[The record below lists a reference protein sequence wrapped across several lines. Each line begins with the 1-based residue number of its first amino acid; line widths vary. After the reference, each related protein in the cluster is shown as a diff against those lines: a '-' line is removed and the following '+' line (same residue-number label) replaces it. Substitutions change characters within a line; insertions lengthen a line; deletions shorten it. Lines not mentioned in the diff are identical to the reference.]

1 MYPILTIQRT
11 RVTHLLIGMQLLM
24 VYILLKAD
32 MPIKTK
38 SSSVAM
44 FNQQSRVD

>member
-24 VYILLKAD
+24 VYILLKAK
-32 MPIKTK
+32 MPMKIRLLLWLC
-38 SSSVAM
+38 SINGAE
-44 FNQQSRVD
+44 